1 MISNFVKPNITYDV
15 IVVEGNLVPAIEWC
29 NSVFGPPGERWFI
42 SNYQFYFRESKDAL
56 LFELRW

>member
-1 MISNFVKPNITYDV
+1 MIPNCVQPEVTYDV
-15 IVVEGNLVPAIEWC
+15 ITVEGNVAPVIKWC
-29 NSVFGPPGERWFI
+29 NDVFGPPGDRWFI